1 MAKVGVIST
10 TLVSARG
17 RPRGHDLART
27 RDSDAILRRDFA
39 LLASRFASMAR
50 PAKRLAIRH
59 VVPGTTLA
67 NRHNVVC
74 LCVLLAD
81 SPAGLALPRVP
92 RQHGLPPC
100 SVCLVAVAA
109 CRRVGPGTIVS
120 PLTRR
125 TQTQRPMGGY
135 ALRHR
140 GGRISSSASRP
151 QPCRCCSWWPRRS
164 SGTRYRTL
172 HQAASRPG
180 RPCWTRRA

>member
-1 MAKVGVIST
+1 MIST

-17 RPRGHDLART
+17 RPRGHDLDRT
-27 RDSDAILRRDFA
+27 RDRDAILQRDFA

-50 PAKRLAIRH
+50 PAKRLAICH

-81 SPAGLALPRVP
+81 SPAGSALPRVP

-100 SVCLVAVAA
+100 SVCLVAIAA

-140 GGRISSSASRP
+140 GACQLLNITTPVVPVLFVVALTIFRYSVP
-151 QPCRCCSWWPRRS
+151 NTS
-164 SGTRYRTL
+164 SG
-172 HQAASRPG
+172 SE
-180 RPCWTRRA
+180 